1 MTRIRNLVLG
11 ALLLASFAA
20 PASAQTA
27 KATKN
32 DATYKVAL
40 HVNDNDVA
48 KMNLT
53 LNNVNNIITD
63 FQKSNRKIEIQIVTY
78 GPGLHM
84 FRDDTS
90 PVKAR
95 IQEVALAHPNV
106 TFAACGNTQ
115 SNMSKSEKKDIKLI
129 SEATLVP
136 SGVVHLI
143 ELQRQGY
150 AYIKP

>member
-1 MTRIRNLVLG
+1 MKFLRALMLG
-11 ALLLASFAA
+11 VIAFAA
-20 PASAQTA
+20 AALPAVAQA
-27 KATKN
+27 PKADDTF
-32 DATYKVAL
+32 KVAL
-40 HVNDNDVA
+40 HVDDNDA
-48 KMNLT
+48 ARMNLA
-53 LNNVNNIITD
+53 LNNVQNILAD
-63 FQKSNRKIEIQIVTY
+63 LKKAGRKVDIQVVTY

-95 IQEVALAHPNV
+95 IQDLALANSNV

-115 SNMSKSEKKDIKLI
+115 MNMSKAESKEIKLI
-129 SEATLVP
+129 SEAKLVP
-136 SGVVHLI
+136 SGVVHLV